1 MKKIIYFLFL
11 ASFFICLCCSLSAC
25 QSARSAYKT
34 TNTDTNTDTSLPR
47 ADSRY
52 IGWLEKE
59 SIFNASPEKIKIVS
73 GTQFA
78 WNFSSE
84 KHDKKNILSVS
95 PVWLQVNP
103 YQLAYKDQSPL
114 KVFLNNT
121 KLLKDAQ
128 INALYFYPTKNASFE
143 DVYNNTAEKSSKQYS
158 PTSLAISKDIG
169 AERDLIQLG
178 AQQIYTAGNIL
189 PASLGIGSDFL
200 LALHGVREYPGLFMM
215 VEVPKEL
222 WQILPLAD
230 EQNAFSPA
238 LLSELQ
244 LQQIKETGLI
254 PHAFYRDYF
263 QDFPHSSFAVSNEI
277 TGYDGVTRRWL
288 YRYVNTPYT
297 VVLNF
302 YDPSF
307 QTQRI
312 LAGSIIEE
320 IGILKQGLVS
330 ISVQDIWGQESV
342 HDQAKTKDISPLTS
356 PQPALYTLEH
366 LNRSVHGY
374 GAWTFCRDTFSP
386 ELIKTV
392 QNAQTDFA
400 ADTLI
405 MPALEEAFA
414 KESNAPLLKAFHI
427 LQEQKIDEQSL
438 WHGTQR
444 SFSHS
449 PYTHASLTQFTMHTV
464 NLSEQD
470 CSMLKKMQ
478 KTPLFR
484 ENNQNLYSK
493 LLQAEQL
500 QFAFMGFQSLLP
512 GLNFIALQDLVGVTK
527 DEENFAPF
535 QNTINQNILLFGSL
549 PEQIHR
555 EASLIG
561 KLQTIWNMRQEKQLH
576 SAKILSVCQTKNP
589 KTFAMSVETPA
600 KQRLLIC
607 INLSAKAQQLSLK
620 LHAKGSSFHKQLN
633 PYELFYRFF

>member
-1 MKKIIYFLFL
+1 MKKILLFLFV
-11 ASFFICLCCSLSAC
+11 IYTCCTLSAC
-25 QSARSAYKT
+25 QSSHSSPAIR
-34 TNTDTNTDTSLPR
+34 NEDISLPR

-78 WNFSSE
+78 WNFSSA
-84 KHDKKNILSVS
+84 KHDKKNILAVS

-103 YQLAYKDQSPL
+103 FQLAYKDQTPL
-114 KVFLNNT
+114 KVFLSNT
-121 KLLKDAQ
+121 KLLKEAQ
-128 INALYFYPTKNASFE
+128 INGLYFYPTKNASFE
-143 DVYNNTAEKSSKQYS
+143 DLYTNSTEKRSKQYS
-158 PTSLAISKDIG
+158 PTSLALSKDIG
-169 AERDLIQLG
+169 TENDLIQLS
-178 AQQIYTAGNIL
+178 AQQLYTAGNIL

-222 WQILPLAD
+222 WHFLPLAD
-230 EQNAFSPA
+230 KQNTFSPA
-238 LLSELQ
+238 ILSPSQ

-263 QDFPHSSFAVSNEI
+263 QDFPESSFAASNEI
-277 TGYDGVTRRWL
+277 IGYDGVARRWL
-288 YRYVNTPYT
+288 YRYANTPYT

-320 IGILKQGLVS
+320 TGILKQGLVS
-330 ISVQDIWGQESV
+330 LSIQDIWGQESV
-342 HDQAKTKDISPLTS
+342 RDLADTKNISALTS
-356 PQPALYTLEH
+356 PQPALHTLENI
-366 LNRSVHGY
+366 NRSVHGY
-374 GAWTFCRDTFSP
+374 GAWTFCRDAFHP
-386 ELIKTV
+386 DLIKTI
-392 QNAQTDFA
+392 QDAQTDFA

-414 KESNAPLLKAFHI
+414 QENNAPLLKAFQF
-427 LQEQKIDEQSL
+427 LQEQKIEEQSL
-438 WHGTQR
+438 WHGSHT

-449 PYTHASLTQFTMHTV
+449 PYAHASLTQFTLHTA

-484 ENNQNLYSK
+484 ENNQNLYTK
-493 LLQAEQL
+493 FQLAEQL
-500 QFAFMGFQSLLP
+500 QFAFLGFQSLLP
-512 GLNFIALQDLVGVTK
+512 GLNVVALQDLIGVTN
-527 DEENFAPF
+527 DEESFAPF
-535 QNTINQNILLFGSL
+535 HSAINQNTLLFGSL
-549 PEQIHR
+549 TEQIR
-555 EASLIG
+555 KQASLIDS
-561 KLQTIWNMRQEKQLH
+561 LQEIWKMRQDKQIH
-576 SAKILSVCQTKNP
+576 SAKILSAYQTKNP
-589 KTFAMSVETPA
+589 KIFAMGIETPA
-600 KQRLLIC
+600 KEKLLIC

-620 LHAKGSSFHKQLN
+620 LPAKRSSLHKQLK